1 MSRVWQRVCC
11 GPASRQPRERHAQLA
26 KWTAKMCNNAISC
39 WLKSG
44 MTIAPNQI
52 FAHDNPLEPRPVKAA
67 LPDSRARTATNN
79 TTKTCADE
87 TAGAKQSTSLRPQS
101 CNAPLLR
108 SQTAADC
115 PCWAMV
121 PCHHVAQA
129 CAWDEVAHRDT
140 GGVEKSDSAA
150 SCKTCGILHARSQS
164 SNIHAS
170 AIARLL

>member
-1 MSRVWQRVCC
+1 MDQLLDNLENVTRSSRSGQQRC
-11 GPASRQPRERHAQLA
+11 ATMQFLA
-26 KWTAKMCNNAISC
+26 G
-39 WLKSG
+39 LKSG

-150 SCKTCGILHARSQS
+150 SCKTCGILPCTESVVKYSCFSDRTVAL
-164 SNIHAS
+164 NVDP
-170 AIARLL
+170 